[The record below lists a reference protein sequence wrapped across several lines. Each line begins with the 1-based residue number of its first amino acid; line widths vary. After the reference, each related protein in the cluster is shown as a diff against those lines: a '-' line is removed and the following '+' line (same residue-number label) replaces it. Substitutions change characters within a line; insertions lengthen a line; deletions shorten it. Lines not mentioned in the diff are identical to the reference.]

1 MPREQYSFCS
11 EPHAS
16 KVRNNFLFQLLPHS
30 ADEKAGRGKM
40 ADKPSRALV
49 LHGDGL
55 ARFIE
60 PSHNHVHSLVC
71 KASCGFLTLP
81 NAPPSESEDER
92 VVREFAVLL
101 DACDID
107 KLGNTAKIPTISER
121 FMGMKAAV
129 ITNNPS
135 LNILGAKLGLTV
147 LKSDDLIKDVHSFG
161 ELPVDVVA
169 SELLNLLGFKEG
181 KILEKSEYDLVFV
194 HVGNGE
200 RANGEQNKA
209 VANDMEYVNALVGD
223 LMQIAQPGSE
233 ISSRLHLSLVMS
245 FGNVTDDNNTNLS
258 VLITKDEKKSDL
270 SALFPRQSYTM
281 RGENP
286 RKDVRHHCPM
296 LIAQWQDGVTRKD
309 MAQAFSFKDFK
320 EHGGNLAIPGDR
332 FLHEVAFKLWK
343 APKYGA

>member
-1 MPREQYSFCS
+1 
-11 EPHAS
+11 
-16 KVRNNFLFQLLPHS
+16 
-30 ADEKAGRGKM
+30 
-40 ADKPSRALV
+40 
-49 LHGDGL
+49 
-55 ARFIE
+55 
-60 PSHNHVHSLVC
+60 
-71 KASCGFLTLP
+71 
-81 NAPPSESEDER
+81 
-92 VVREFAVLL
+92 
-101 DACDID
+101 
-107 KLGNTAKIPTISER
+107 
-121 FMGMKAAV
+121 MKAAV

-161 ELPVDVVA
+161 ELTVDVVA

-286 RKDVRHHCPM
+286 RKDVR
-296 LIAQWQDGVTRKD
+296 
-309 MAQAFSFKDFK
+309 
-320 EHGGNLAIPGDR
+320 
-332 FLHEVAFKLWK
+332 
-343 APKYGA
+343 